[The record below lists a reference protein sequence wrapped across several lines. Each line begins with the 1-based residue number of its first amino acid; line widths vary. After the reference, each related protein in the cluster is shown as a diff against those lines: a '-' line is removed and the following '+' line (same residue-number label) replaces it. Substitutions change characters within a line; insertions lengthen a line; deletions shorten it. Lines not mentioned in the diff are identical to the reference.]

1 MKEDK
6 WPRMPKNWNFI
17 LAYSSNQGAKNKKIS
32 NWIVKE
38 IDYSTKIYLLEEQC
52 VKNVQT
58 WCLELAKTNILK
70 FIIKI
75 LMLFNNGR
83 STLLNNIKII

>member
-52 VKNVQT
+52 VK
-58 WCLELAKTNILK
+58 K
-70 FIIKI
+70 FSNMVIEKFKI
-75 LMLFNNGR
+75 CYNKDFGEVYC
-83 STLLNNIKII
+83 